1 MMVLLSDLMLLG
13 RDVPR
18 LTKLATIA
26 VISISATVFF
36 AGAGAGAC
44 AGAGDT
50 AGGELAGLGGVMAAA
65 MLLGQTNLPC

>member
-36 AGAGAGAC
+36 AGAGAGA
-44 AGAGDT
+44 GDT